1 MFKKLDVVIIVI
13 LLVVSFIP
21 ELIFGVILDKSYNN
35 TYAEITIDGKFY
47 KRIPLSVHR
56 GQENM
61 EIKTNNGYNILI
73 IKDNSIAIID
83 GDCKD
88 KICIKSGYIKN
99 VGESL
104 ICLPHKLMI
113 EIKGNKAREE
123 DVILAY

>member
-1 MFKKLDVVIIVI
+1 MFKKLDMVIIVI

-47 KRIPLSVHR
+47 KRIPLSAHR

-61 EIKTNNGYNILI
+61 KIKTNNGYNILI

-123 DVILAY
+123 DIILAY